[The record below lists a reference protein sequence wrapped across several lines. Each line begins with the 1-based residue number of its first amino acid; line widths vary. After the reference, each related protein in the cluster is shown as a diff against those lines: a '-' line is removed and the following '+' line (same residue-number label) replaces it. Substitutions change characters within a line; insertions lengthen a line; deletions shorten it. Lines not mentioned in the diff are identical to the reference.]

1 MLSFRTSCC
10 LRTARIS
17 FCNKLILD
25 DTPSSVSA
33 SCCALDPVA
42 LRASSALRVCCMD
55 RTYASNAS
63 FLSLEVA
70 NLDAV
75 FEWIISALQ
84 LHANEIASNW

>member
-1 MLSFRTSCC
+1 
-10 LRTARIS
+10 
-17 FCNKLILD
+17 
-25 DTPSSVSA
+25 
-33 SCCALDPVA
+33 
-42 LRASSALRVCCMD
+42 MD
-55 RTYASNAS
+55 RTCASNAS